1 MGLAEEFRARAG
13 ECFRWSKEARSI
25 ADQVRWLQMA
35 QFWLRLAQ
43 HAEEREAMG
52 SGDPSPKSEENGNGQ
67 QTSDPS
73 DPSN

>member
-1 MGLAEEFRARAG
+1 MGLAEDFRARAG

-43 HAEEREAMG
+43 HAEEREAMEF
-52 SGDPSPKSEENGNGQ
+52 GDPSPKSEENGNGQ